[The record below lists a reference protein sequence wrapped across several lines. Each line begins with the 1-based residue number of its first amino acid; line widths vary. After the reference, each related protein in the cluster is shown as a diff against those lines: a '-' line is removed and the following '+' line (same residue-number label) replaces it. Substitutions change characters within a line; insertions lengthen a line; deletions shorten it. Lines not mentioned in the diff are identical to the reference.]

1 MKKILFV
8 EDEKDLHEVMAEI
21 FPSEHFRVVFAADGL
36 DGLHKCKNEEFDFII
51 ADYRMPKLDGAKF
64 YRLLRDFQLTAKANL
79 TPVLF
84 LSGSIDELKALDM
97 KFDKVEFLEKP
108 FSRED
113 VLKKIISLKQKL

>member
-1 MKKILFV
+1 MKKILYV
-8 EDEKDLHEVMAEI
+8 DDEKDLHDVMAEI
-21 FPSEHFRVVFAADGL
+21 FPREHFRLIFATDGL
-36 DGLHKCKNEEFDFII
+36 EGLHKCKNEEFDFII

-64 YRLLRDFQLTAKANL
+64 YRLLRDFQLSSKSHY

-97 KFDKVEFLEKP
+97 QFEKVDFLEKP

-113 VLKKIISLKQKL
+113 VLKKIVSFKQRP